1 MKKRASKKRSTKA
14 RAAKRRSVKSAK
26 TKKKTVSLSSKPSN
40 DQIIRLVRRWF
51 EELWNKRNPDILT
64 ELLDP
69 SAVGET
75 EGGRISGHA
84 EFIQK
89 LHAPLMGA
97 FPDLRVTL
105 DDIIADGDSAAV
117 RWTFE
122 ATHGGDT
129 LGLPATNRRVKVSG
143 MSWIQAKNGRLTAGW
158 DRWNSTGLMAYLKD
172 GAKCATVRDAVD
184 A

>member
-1 MKKRASKKRSTKA
+1 MKKRVAKKRATKA
-14 RAAKRRSVKSAK
+14 RAAKRHPGKSLKA
-26 TKKKTVSLSSKPSN
+26 KKKVRSLAAKPNN
-40 DQIIRLVRRWF
+40 DQIITLVRRWF
-51 EELWNKRNPDILT
+51 EELWNKRNPDILN

-129 LGLPATNRRVKVSG
+129 LGMPATSRRVKVSG
-143 MSWIQAKNGRLTAGW
+143 MSWIRAKNGRLIAGW
-158 DRWNSTGLMAYLKD
+158 DRWNSTGLMTYLKD
-172 GAKCATVRDAVD
+172 GAKCATVRDAAD
-184 A
+184 E

>member
-14 RAAKRRSVKSAK
+14 RAAKRRPIKSAK
-26 TKKKTVSLSSKPSN
+26 TRKNVRLPSSKTSN
-40 DQIIRLVRRWF
+40 DKIVALVRRWF
-51 EELWNKRNPDILT
+51 EELWNKRNPDILN

-69 SAVGET
+69 NAVGET

-129 LGLPATNRRVKVSG
+129 LGVPATNRRVKVSG
-143 MSWIQAKNGRLTAGW
+143 MSWVRARNGRLIAGW
-158 DRWNSTGLMAYLKD
+158 DRWNSTGLMSYLTD